1 MGATVGT
8 TANAALDDSSWNEL
22 RKTANVTDSQ
32 LIAKFKNTALYTAVT
47 VALDLDG
54 DYEQKVLNPEQAAIL
69 PTWEELAG
77 RFPGYS
83 TNQLTALMSDYE
95 TEARILTEL
104 QLEDVFERVNELAAT
119 DSF

>member
-1 MGATVGT
+1 MIPEIECIH
-8 TANAALDDSSWNEL
+8 SWNEL

-32 LIAKFKNTALYTAVT
+32 LITKFKNTALYVAVN

-69 PTWEELAG
+69 PTWEELAA

-83 TNQLTALMSDYE
+83 TDQLTALMNDYE
-95 TEARILTEL
+95 TEVKVLTDL
-104 QLEDVFERVNELAAT
+104 QLEDVFERVNELAAS